1 MSRTADPR
9 FTLEV
14 AGMTCDDCARHVTEA
29 LTGAGARQVAVDWR
43 AGRARFS
50 LPEGVVEQPLRA
62 AVEAA
67 GYHPGALARAGEL
80 PGPMAPGT
88 DFDLLVV
95 GSGSAA
101 FAAAIRAAEGGLRV
115 GMVEQ
120 GTLGGT
126 CVNVGCVPSKAL
138 LRATETLWA
147 AGHHPFAGVSTSAA
161 APDLRAMVAQKDELV
176 AELRS
181 AKYQDLVAEYGF
193 EVMSGHGRFTAPG
206 VLQVAERTLTA
217 RAFLVATGASPTVP
231 SIRGLEEGGFLTS
244 TTALELTSVPARLA
258 VIGSSAIGLELGQLF
273 LHLGA
278 QVTFIDVAERVAPL
292 EEPEAAAL
300 LSELLREEGARVLAP
315 AEVLE
320 VVARPAGRVLR
331 IRTTAGEEELE
342 VDQILVAI
350 GRSPNTAGL
359 GLELAGVE
367 VDRRGAVKVDSH
379 LRTSNPRVFAAG
391 DVTGGP
397 QFVYVAAYEGQLAAG
412 NAVLG
417 DDREVDLLGLPRV
430 TFTAPQLASAGLTEA
445 QARAQAM
452 EVATTVMPL
461 SAVPRALVNR
471 DTRGLVKLVAEA
483 GSGRLLGATVLAD
496 GAGDVIS
503 AAVLAIRHGITTAE
517 LAATLHPYLTMA
529 ESLKLAAQTFTR
541 DVGRLSCCAA

>member
-1 MSRTADPR
+1 MSRSVDPR

-14 AGMTCDDCARHVTEA
+14 AGMTCDDCAHHVSEA
-29 LTGAGARQVAVDWR
+29 LTSAGALEVAVDWR
-43 AGRARFS
+43 EGQARFS
-50 LPEGVVEQPLRA
+50 RPDSVLEQTLRA

-67 GYHPGALARAGEL
+67 GYRPGALARFGDPASRA
-80 PGPMAPGT
+80 APGT

-101 FAAAIRAAEGGLRV
+101 FAAAIRAAEKGLRV

-138 LRATETLWA
+138 IRATEAFWA
-147 AGHHPFAGVSTSAA
+147 AGHHPFAGVRTSAA
-161 APDLRAMVAQKDELV
+161 APDLRAMVSQKDELV

-181 AKYQDLVAEYGF
+181 AKYQALVADYGF
-193 EVMSGHGRFTAPG
+193 EVISGHGRFAGPG
-206 VLQVAERTLTA
+206 KVQVAGRTLTA
-217 RAFLVATGASPTVP
+217 RTFLVATGSSPIVP
-231 SIRGLEEGGFLTS
+231 PIKGLEEGGFLTS
-244 TTALELTSVPARLA
+244 TTALQLTAVPARLA

-278 QVTFIDVAERVAPL
+278 QVTFIDVAERVAPW
-292 EEPEAAAL
+292 EEPEAAGRLEQL
-300 LSELLREEGARVLAP
+300 LQEEGARVLAP
-315 AEVLE
+315 AEVVE
-320 VVARPAGRVLR
+320 VVSGPTGQVLR
-331 IRTTAGEEELE
+331 VRSAAGEEKVE
-342 VDQILVAI
+342 VDRILVAI
-350 GRSPNTAGL
+350 GRSPNTDGL

-367 VDRRGAVKVDSH
+367 VDRRGAVVVDSH

-397 QFVYVAAYEGQLAAG
+397 QFVYVAAYEGQLAVG
-412 NAVLG
+412 NALLG

-430 TFTAPQLASAGLTEA
+430 TFTSPQLASAGLTEA
-445 QARAQAM
+445 EARAGGM
-452 EVATTVMPL
+452 EVATTLLPL
-461 SAVPRALVNR
+461 AAVPRAVVNR

-503 AAVLAIRHGITTAE
+503 AAVLAIRHGITTSE
-517 LAATLHPYLTMA
+517 LAATLHPYLTMS
-529 ESLKLAAQTFTR
+529 EGLKLAAQSFTR
-541 DVGRLSCCAA
+541 DVARLSCCAA